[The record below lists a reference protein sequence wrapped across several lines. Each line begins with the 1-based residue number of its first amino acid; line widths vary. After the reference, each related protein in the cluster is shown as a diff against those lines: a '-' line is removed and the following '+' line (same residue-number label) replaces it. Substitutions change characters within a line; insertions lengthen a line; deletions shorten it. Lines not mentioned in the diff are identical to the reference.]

1 MARPTLGEDSKKFL
15 SALRRVDSIGN
26 ARLRE
31 SLGWNESRYWKVH
44 AELFE
49 KGKIVKGRG
58 RGGSVARAD

>member
-1 MARPTLGEDSKKFL
+1 MARPSVADDSRKFL

-31 SLGWNESRYWKVH
+31 VLGWTEARYWSVH
-44 AELFE
+44 EYLFE

-58 RGGSVARAD
+58 RGGSVSLA